1 MFARKKRV
9 KIQRSVCSGWIQN
22 PIVTKHFD
30 HFLVKGWI
38 WNWRGWCSSPHG
50 TLAKYLFSHCGWP
63 GSLQQQRYSCDCYR
77 FFCCMLCE
85 LNTKLFKRVFTWLFF
100 FSTFCNHSRCA
111 WHMLVSKIL
120 FFLTQLPVCS
130 QHGPCK
136 VNERKEFDVW
146 VTHPLTNRF
155 CVIKSFENNT
165 IT

>member
-1 MFARKKRV
+1 MDLELERLVFITAWHLGKVLVFTLRLARV
-9 KIQRSVCSGWIQN
+9 IAA
-22 PIVTKHFD
+22 
-30 HFLVKGWI
+30 
-38 WNWRGWCSSPHG
+38 
-50 TLAKYLFSHCGWP
+50 AKVQLRLLS
-63 GSLQQQRYSCDCYR
+63 

-100 FSTFCNHSRCA
+100 FFTFCNHSRCA

-120 FFLTQLPVCS
+120 CFLTQLPVCS